1 MKFALNCGIP
11 VHDWIGSVMSK
22 AAKECFGE
30 AVSFLIRKKGVT
42 QKDLAISVGVTQ
54 ATVSKWVRKKEI
66 PRDAT
71 LDKLADYLGVHVA
84 MLFLPPS
91 SVYQSGSGKI
101 ILDLAE
107 IAKESG
113 YIITKKDS

>member
-1 MKFALNCGIP
+1 MKLSVAYGIP
-11 VHDWIGSVMSK
+11 SNDWIGSLMAK

-42 QKDLAISVGVTQ
+42 QKDVAESLGVTQ
-54 ATVSKWVRKKEI
+54 ATVSKWVRKKDI

-71 LDKLADYLGVHVA
+71 LDKLAEYLGVHVA

-91 SVYQSGSGKI
+91 SIYQYSSGKI

-107 IAKESG
+107 IADASG
-113 YIITKKDS
+113 YSIKKKDS